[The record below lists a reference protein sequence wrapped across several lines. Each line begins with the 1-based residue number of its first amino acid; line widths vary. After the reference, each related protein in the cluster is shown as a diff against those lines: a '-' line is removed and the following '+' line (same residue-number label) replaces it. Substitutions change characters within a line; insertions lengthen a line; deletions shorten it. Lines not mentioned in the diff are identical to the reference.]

1 MKLLPLVTLTINK
14 LLFSINS
21 HIPGPGGISPVS
33 SFEAKY
39 NSVKFVRLLSHL
51 NVQHKIEWMLIE
63 FELTDKCFVLILN
76 SETLVEILHVPKI
89 KVKI

>member
-1 MKLLPLVTLTINK
+1 MKLLPLVRLTINK
-14 LLFSINS
+14 LLYSINS
-21 HIPGPGGISPVS
+21 HISGGISPVS
-33 SFEAKY
+33 SFEAKF
-39 NSVKFVRLLSHL
+39 NSVKFVRLISHL

-76 SETLVEILHVPKI
+76 SETLIEILHVPKI

>member
-21 HIPGPGGISPVS
+21 HTSRGIFPVS

-76 SETLVEILHVPKI
+76 SETLIEILHVPKI

>member
-21 HIPGPGGISPVS
+21 HISGGISPVS

-76 SETLVEILHVPKI
+76 SETLIEILHVPKI